1 MSDAVHIKD
10 MLYGEDFKP
19 GMEFQFRSLTL
30 SESDIMGFAREY
42 DPQLM
47 HVSKT
52 AAEASP
58 WGGIIA
64 SGVQTV
70 AIYQRLV
77 CDAVWNRTAVKAGKT
92 MHVEMRRPVRP
103 GTTLTGKLVVQEV
116 SLRPERGDA
125 LVVTRSELTD
135 DAGEVVLVLTL
146 DGVMLMRPSAP

>member
-1 MSDAVHIKD
+1 MGKD
-10 MLYGEDFKP
+10 LLYGEDFKP
-19 GMEFQFRSLTL
+19 GMEFEFGSLTL
-30 SESDIMGFAREY
+30 TESDIISFAREY

-70 AIYQRLV
+70 GVYQRLV
-77 CDAVWNRTAVKAGKT
+77 VDAVWSRTAVKAGRIINA
-92 MHVEMRRPVRP
+92 ELRRPVRP

-116 SLRPERGDA
+116 TLRPERGDA
-125 LVVTRSELTD
+125 LMVTRSELTD

-146 DGVMLMRPSAP
+146 DGVMLMRPATLGP